1 MKKILHLLITLS
13 FSNLAFS
20 QIEWA
25 GNFVFSEGTTDL
37 LRTETN
43 RFILVHGDEFPVGN
57 GITVFDSLGN
67 VVFSQITN
75 DYIFSEGASMS
86 EILETPDSGFV
97 FSAVLPEC
105 DVIANSIAKYDK
117 NWNLLWM
124 NYDTWTIGPGVPL
137 SDGSTV
143 FCSYDGNALERRDA
157 NGQKIWSKWLSDY
170 HILDLAALPGDT
182 LLAATRE
189 GLLMI
194 LPNGTPAA
202 VYAGLLFDR
211 LEAAPSGHFLA
222 LHGDSLFLLSSS
234 FEKMAVQTFPG
245 EEIQDF
251 TFNED
256 QVGALVSPNHVYLFD
271 STLQPT
277 GDFSG
282 DEMLT
287 SFVFTSD
294 GILAGGTER
303 YGSTTNGNHSAFIK
317 NYGLDGSSV
326 NFGMDAGVVSL
337 EQGGETT
344 VTDENGGFWVHF
356 RDMKAIV
363 RNFGSVPIQRVNLNV
378 QFPGILFVWECIVP
392 QEFSKNFENL
402 SLQPGGTVELIWD
415 SLSVW
420 FQNDP
425 AGTLEFC
432 VWTSLPNHK
441 LDDDAMN
448 DTHCTGFSVNERERL
463 PAGYFSLFP
472 NPTKDESI
480 LQFPTPAEM
489 PCEVFLTDCSGRIL
503 QSHRL
508 APGIEKLVLKDLKPG
523 FYFISLGVEGKI
535 VKTEKL
541 FCY

>member
-1 MKKILHLLITLS
+1 MKKFLHLLILLT
-13 FSNLAFS
+13 FSTLAFA

-37 LRTETN
+37 LRTKTN
-43 RFILVHGDEFPVGN
+43 RFILVHGGEFPVGN

-67 VVFSQITN
+67 IVFSQITN
-75 DYIFSEGASMS
+75 DYLFSEGASMS

-105 DVIANSIAKYDK
+105 DVIANTIAKYDQ

-124 NYDTWTIGPGVPL
+124 NYDTWTIGPGACL

-143 FCSYDGNALERRDA
+143 FCLYEANYVERWNA
-157 NGQKIWSKWLSDY
+157 NGQKIWSKWLPGY
-170 HILDLAALPGDT
+170 HILDLTALPGDS
-182 LLAATRE
+182 LLAVTRE
-189 GLLMI
+189 GLLVI
-194 LPNGTPAA
+194 LPDGSPAA
-202 VYAGLLFDR
+202 VFADLLFDR
-211 LEAAPSGHFLA
+211 LEATPSGDFLA
-222 LHGDSLFLLSSS
+222 QHGDSLFLLSSS
-234 FEKMAVQTFPG
+234 FEKMAVLTFPG
-245 EEIQDF
+245 EEIRDF

-256 QVGALVSPNHVYLFD
+256 RVGVLVSPNHVYLFD
-271 STLQPT
+271 SSLQPL

-282 DEMLT
+282 DEMLN
-287 SFVFTSD
+287 SLVFASD

-326 NFGMDAGVVSL
+326 NFEIDAGVVSL

-344 VTDENGGFWVHF
+344 VTYEHGGFRVHF
-356 RDMKAIV
+356 RDLKATV

-378 QFPGILFVWECIVP
+378 QFPGILFVWECVVP
-392 QEFSKNFENL
+392 QEFSKNYENL
-402 SLQPGGTVELIWD
+402 SLQPGETVELIWD

-432 VWTSLPNHK
+432 VWISLPNHK

-448 DTHCTGFSVNERERL
+448 DTHCTGFLVNEQERL
-463 PAGYFSLFP
+463 PAESFSLFP

-523 FYFISLGVEGKI
+523 FYFISLSVEGKI